1 MASVL
6 SVGVTQGLVSVF
18 LRERLWV
25 SMICGAN
32 LRGLGVSV
40 LDSIGCAS
48 ERLPA
53 PAPDP
58 APEPEAEDDVIASG
72 EWSCDVLSLLEL
84 REYLIVVSTGWGK
97 ARRAF
102 VPLVPR
108 WAEGGF
114 VDLFGSSIDW
124 GGMIGLKCCMMMR
137 IRMMIVDEDEDEDDD
152 DDDDED
158 DDDEE

>member
-25 SMICGAN
+25 SMIWGAN
-32 LRGLGVSV
+32 LGGLGVSV
-40 LDSIGCAS
+40 MDSIGCAS

-53 PAPDP
+53 PAPAP
-58 APEPEAEDDVIASG
+58 APEAEADVIESG

-84 REYLIVVSTGWGK
+84 RECLIVVSTGWGK

-102 VPLVPR
+102 VPLVPES
-108 WAEGGF
+108 AERGF
-114 VDLFGSSIDW
+114 VDLFGSSMDL
-124 GGMIGLKCCMMMR
+124 GGIIELIVHKRSRRCMMML
-137 IRMMIVDEDEDEDDD
+137 M
-152 DDDDED
+152 
-158 DDDEE
+158 